1 MKKTVATTLFTV
13 AALPLLYSCA
23 STALDTP
30 ERQAEIS
37 YCVVSVK
44 TPRTKADYD
53 KTQPFG
59 AWAWYLP
66 VGKSWASDRAD
77 AIPYVS
83 GADGISADRIEY
95 LGSVWKSQTNTYYWP
110 KAGSLS
116 FFAYSPYNLPAGAG
130 SVSCNKASGEHQKDF
145 GVSLTDYN
153 IASQCDF
160 LVADPAIDKTSAETT
175 YGLNGVPT
183 LFRHTLAKVTVRAT
197 LEKLLTEGTKKVT
210 ITNVTLKN
218 LYLIGDYK
226 YSASPQW
233 SSSVTSLGDQT
244 LTAASKDI
252 ATTDLI
258 ELGWLFV
265 IPQPF
270 GLRGTVYPEIEISY
284 TDENGNAQTASRK
297 IYELSAKATSYDPG
311 RHYIYTISFGKSDQP
326 IIFGSQ
332 QVEDWVVKDSD
343 SIQY

>member
-66 VGKSWASDRAD
+66 AGKSWVSDKAD

-83 GADGISADRIEY
+83 GADGTSADEIEY
-95 LGSVWKSQTNTYYWP
+95 SGGVWKSGTRTYYWP
-110 KAGSLS
+110 KAGALS

-130 SVSCNKASGEHQKDF
+130 SVSCDKTSGIELKDY
-145 GVSLTDYN
+145 G

-210 ITNVTLKN
+210 ITDVTLKN
-218 LYLIGDYK
+218 LYLTGDYK

-233 SSSVTSLGDQT
+233 SSSVASLGSQT

-252 ATTDLI
+252 ATTDVI
-258 ELGWLFV
+258 ELGSLFV

-270 GLRGTVYPEIEISY
+270 GVRDTVYPEIEISY
-284 TDENGNAQTASRK
+284 TDEKGEAQKASRK